1 MFSENYLAERKHR
14 FTINAWNIKSIISE
28 DIIENPD
35 TEFFNL
41 FKYRKDIKR
50 GKHTAYFLPSGNPN
64 INEDGDYIYY
74 ILRGI
79 RNNPSVGFNTKEELY
94 LFLLLVD
101 FWSSS
106 IRPVNL
112 FIRRRRD
119 LIGRVDTFDLIH
131 AIFGNKSGLHI
142 SSNLLSEIYYYIQD
156 KKASRSD
163 IPIYIK
169 IIPKEDFPN
178 GEIF

>member
-1 MFSENYLAERKHR
+1 MFSDNYLAERKHR
-14 FTINAWNIKSIISE
+14 FIINAWNIKTIISE

-35 TEFFNL
+35 SDFFNL
-41 FKYRKDIKR
+41 FKYKKDIKR
-50 GKHTAYFLPSGNPN
+50 GKHTAFFLPSGNPN
-64 INEDGDYIYY
+64 LNEDGDYIYY

-79 RNNPSVGFNTKEELY
+79 RSNPSLGFNTKEELY

-101 FWSSS
+101 FWSTT
-106 IRPVNL
+106 IRPTNL
-112 FIRRRRD
+112 FIRRNNQTNS
-119 LIGRVDTFDLIH
+119 VDTFDLIH
-131 AIFGNKSGLHI
+131 SVFGNRSGLFI
-142 SSNLLSEIYYYIQD
+142 SSNLLSEVYYYIQD

-163 IPIYIK
+163 IPIYTK